1 VTRADP
7 VEERAALAELLGM
20 NRLLA
25 LSTVSPTGDAHV
37 NTAFFAPD
45 QSFTLFMLSP
55 PGTEHARHLRTNPSA
70 AVSVFDSHQTHHQR
84 RGAQL
89 FGRMSQLDGADAESA
104 FGVFGARFDDIR
116 AIGPSAAD
124 VFARTGLRFFALVP
138 QRAKVFDELRLQKGD
153 YVEFQL

>member
-1 VTRADP
+1 VTGAESVDQR
-7 VEERAALAELLGM
+7 VALGEILAL

-25 LSTVSPTGDAHV
+25 LSTVSPAGEAHI
-37 NTAFFAPD
+37 NTAFYAFD
-45 QSFTLFMLSP
+45 DRLTLFMLSP
-55 PGTEHARHLRTNPSA
+55 PGTEHAGHLRANPSA
-70 AVSVFDSHQTHHQR
+70 AVAIYDSGQTHHER

-89 FGRMSQLDGADAESA
+89 FGSASQLEGAEADRA
-104 FGVFGARFDDIR
+104 FAVFGARFDDIP

-153 YVEFQL
+153 YVEFAL